1 MTILIDAAPLNSDE
15 FSFEFINWLAVTI
28 DILNENLLNPT
39 VPQLTSAQIVSISG
53 EAPDG
58 ALWYST
64 DHVPPVYVGKIN
76 GALVQFT
83 TTPFP

>member
-1 MTILIDAAPLNSDE
+1 MTTLIDAVPVNSDE
-15 FSFEFINWLAVTI
+15 FSFEFINWLAVTV

-39 VPQLTSAQIVSISG
+39 VPQLTSAQITAISS

-58 ALWYST
+58 SLWYSI

>member
-1 MTILIDAAPLNSDE
+1 MTTLIDAVPVNSDE
-15 FSFEFINWLAVTI
+15 FSFEFINWLSVTV

-39 VPQLTSAQIVSISG
+39 LPQLTTAQIVAIAS

-58 ALWYST
+58 SLWYST